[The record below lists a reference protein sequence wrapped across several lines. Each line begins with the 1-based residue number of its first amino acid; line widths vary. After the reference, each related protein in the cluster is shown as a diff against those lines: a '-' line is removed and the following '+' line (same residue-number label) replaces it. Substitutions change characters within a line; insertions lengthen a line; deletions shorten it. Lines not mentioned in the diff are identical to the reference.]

1 MTPSLKATDEKVCER
16 CQLEKIQNR
25 SDRNL
30 NRKMTKYLWHR
41 FRQGLFVLIG
51 CGANKL
57 SFSELLLIWGLFCV
71 YLLWGLFPHEKILR
85 NVHTHNYPPSTKPT
99 NAKKDGK
106 EVSPTLLR
114 GRGDSFSIFRWEKI
128 KGGDIFFLPQ
138 TIFVDVDLMLFFS
151 PLLTIREKKKNKKTS
166 MAL

>member
-1 MTPSLKATDEKVCER
+1 M
-16 CQLEKIQNR
+16 
-25 SDRNL
+25 
-30 NRKMTKYLWHR
+30 
-41 FRQGLFVLIG
+41 
-51 CGANKL
+51 
-57 SFSELLLIWGLFCV
+57 
-71 YLLWGLFPHEKILR
+71 R

-138 TIFVDVDLMLFFS
+138 TIFVDVDLMLFFLS
-151 PLLTIREKKKNKKTS
+151 VADHTREEEKKEDLDGALDRDESIRERKRNVADPFSMCRKMRDKTI
-166 MAL
+166 LCLIFLHFDFELE